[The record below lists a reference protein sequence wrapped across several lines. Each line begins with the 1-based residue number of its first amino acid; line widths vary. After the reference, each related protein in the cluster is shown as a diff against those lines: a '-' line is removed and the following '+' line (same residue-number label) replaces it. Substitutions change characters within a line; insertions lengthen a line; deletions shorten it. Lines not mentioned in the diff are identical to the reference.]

1 MTVNPEIAKN
11 TSCTYDASTAGFPSP
26 LRGGQGGVQTGKELD
41 DETGYSYFGAR
52 YYDPSISIWLSVDP
66 LSDKNPN
73 TSPYSYCINNPIR
86 LVDPDGRDWYE
97 SESGAVI
104 HQNNDAK
111 KIKIDGETY
120 RNIGKEYSAQMEN
133 GEYVNYYQNT
143 PVSVG
148 ARESGTRRLARTPE
162 LRSKYLNNKSIP
174 REYKTDIFM
183 ASMRN
188 QGVEGADMIGVQL
201 SGSAILG
208 GGFTGSA
215 TFGYMDG
222 EGWFASVSG
231 GGGVGLDISASV
243 GVVWGNYK
251 ASNKPSL
258 GSLEGAYTYQGG
270 GSILNGTVW
279 QSYRGDA
286 AHNPVVGDLW
296 QGGSLNLSV
305 GSKTLFGGSA
315 GAGATK
321 IWSW

>member
-1 MTVNPEIAKN
+1 MTYSYEANYAPARN
-11 TSCTYDASTAGFPSP
+11 FAATYDGSVAVFSHEE
-26 LRGGQGGVQTGKELD
+26 RG
-41 DETGYSYFGAR
+41 DEIRCQYFGAR
-52 YYDPSISIWLSVDP
+52 YYDPNISIWLSVDP

-243 GVVWGNYK
+243 GVVWGNYR
-251 ASNKPSL
+251 AADRPSL
-258 GSLEGAYTYQGG
+258 SSLQGASTYQNG
-270 GSILNGTVW
+270 GSILNGGAW
-279 QSYRGDA
+279 QSVNRGISGGVD
-286 AHNPVVGDLW
+286 PLW
-296 QGGSLNLSV
+296 KGGSTNLSV
-305 GSKTLFGGSA
+305 GSKWLYGGSA
-315 GAGATK
+315 GAVATK
-321 IWSW
+321 VFGL